1 MKNFLLVI
9 VLVYFGTNL
18 SIFGQSTFHEVPG
31 TNPSE
36 SSFAGLNPFSKNN
49 SNRVRIL
56 LRSTELTS
64 TSPTIMGAGDIASI
78 GFMWKAAPGSNSVEN
93 VTIRIKQTTD
103 TDIGV
108 SQPIGGFKSEIFQD
122 VFSGDLTN
130 ITVDD
135 WIQIPFDAP
144 FSWDGTSNILIE
156 ICKPSGDTGAGYI
169 YTHTSIGPYN
179 TRRSTTSGG
188 CSAEEGAM
196 NYESRAR
203 IRFEMLGTGCQA
215 PEVTING
222 TAEICTGETTV
233 LTAVATTSEGTIES
247 YLWFENG
254 NPMTETGETIE
265 VTGAGTYSVEVTN
278 STGCSAVS
286 NEITVVENAL
296 PIITISDVD
305 PLCVGDNTI
314 AIKVNPEGGV
324 FSGMNLVDSLFT
336 PSTEG
341 DFEITYS
348 FTDANGCSNSESI
361 TITVEECDNVSI
373 SKIEGVEFKL
383 YPNPSVGELII
394 EASNIQK
401 EATVEV
407 TSLVGQKVYTSALDN
422 EKTHL
427 DLSMLPSGTYLV
439 HIKNG
444 LTTSVYKLVKK

>member
-9 VLVYFGTNL
+9 LLVYFGTNL

-64 TSPTIMGAGDIASI
+64 TSPTSMGAGDITSI
-78 GFMWKAAPGSNSVEN
+78 GFMWNIAPGSNSVEN
-93 VTIRIKQTTD
+93 VTIRITQTTD
-103 TDIGV
+103 TDVDVG
-108 SQPIGGFKSEIFQD
+108 QPTGDFKSETFQD
-122 VFSGDLTN
+122 VYQGS
-130 ITVDD
+130 ITGITPDN

-156 ICKPSGDTGAGYI
+156 ICKTSGDTGAGYI
-169 YTHTSIGPYN
+169 YTHTSTGSYN
-179 TRRSTTSGG
+179 TRRSTTNGG
-188 CSAEEGAM
+188 CGEDTGAM

-296 PIITISDVD
+296 PIITISDVA
-305 PLCVGDNTI
+305 PLCVGDNPI

-407 TSLVGQKVYTSALDN
+407 TSLVGQKVYTSVLDN

-427 DLSMLPSGTYLV
+427 DLSMLSSGTYLV